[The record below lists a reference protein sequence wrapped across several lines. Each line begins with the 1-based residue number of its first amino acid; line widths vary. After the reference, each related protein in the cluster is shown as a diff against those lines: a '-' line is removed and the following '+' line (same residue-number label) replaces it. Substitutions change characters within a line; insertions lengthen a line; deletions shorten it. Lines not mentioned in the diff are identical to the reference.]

1 MKFRPMLSGKAP
13 DDLSKIT
20 FPVLVSP
27 KLDGV
32 RALVRGGKVL
42 SRSMK
47 PIPNKH
53 VQKLFGIDVLEG
65 LDGELVV
72 GKPNAHDAMQA
83 TTSGVMSK
91 DGEPDVKYYVFD
103 YAEEGYEKDPFKERL
118 DFVKSV
124 VADVGH
130 PDVVFLK
137 HRLVYDD
144 HELAA
149 YEEACVAKGYEGV
162 MLRSLHG
169 PYKQGRSTVRE
180 GYLLKMKRFED
191 SEAEVIGIVQRMH
204 NTNEAT
210 KDERGYTKRS
220 SAKEGMEL
228 VEEMGTLIV
237 RDIHSGVEFEVGSGF
252 TAQQR
257 KDYWLTQEQLAG
269 KILKYKYQPVGV
281 KDKPRLPI
289 FLGWR
294 DPLDLVLE

>member
-1 MKFRPMLSGKAP
+1 MTFRPMLSGKAP
-13 DDLSKIT
+13 DDLNKIT

-32 RALVRGGKVL
+32 RALIRGGKVM

-47 PIPNKH
+47 PIPNQH
-53 VQKLFGIDVLEG
+53 VQNLFGIDMLEG

-72 GKPNAHDAMQA
+72 GKPNAHDTMQA

-103 YAEEGYEKDPFKERL
+103 YADEDYEKEPFKERL
-118 DFVKSV
+118 ELVKGV
-124 VADVGH
+124 VAEADH

-137 HRLVYDD
+137 HHLVYDD

-149 YEEACVAKGYEGV
+149 YEESCVAKGYEGV
-162 MLRSLHG
+162 MIRSLTG

-180 GYLLKMKRFED
+180 GFLLKMKRFED

-204 NTNEAT
+204 NTNAAT

-237 RDIHSGVEFEVGSGF
+237 RDIYSGVEFEVGSGF

-257 KDYWLTQEQLAG
+257 KVYWLTQEQLAG